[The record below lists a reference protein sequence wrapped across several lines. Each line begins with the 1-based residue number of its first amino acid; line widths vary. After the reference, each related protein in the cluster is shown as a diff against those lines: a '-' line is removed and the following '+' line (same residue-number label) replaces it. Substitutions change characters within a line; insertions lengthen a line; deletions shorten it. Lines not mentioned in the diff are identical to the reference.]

1 MGTQSKEAEEM
12 SELERIGNDL
22 PEIDTT
28 PNLIAEFQKALIHMD
43 DFRQDLADTGNWE
56 ALAHGLTQ
64 LSEFKKNLSML
75 IESIELDINKLL
87 PEKKVIMEGLGI
99 IEKRTSTSKK
109 WESERLLD
117 NIVRRCLDNGTGEIT
132 PADVMHLVETLKR
145 VLPLTASLGWRST
158 ELELHGFDPKDFSDT
173 VFGRKTVTIKKK

>member
-1 MGTQSKEAEEM
+1 M
-12 SELERIGNDL
+12 SELDKINEAVLAAN
-22 PEIDTT
+22 TT

-56 ALAHGLTQ
+56 ALAHGLVQ

-132 PADVMHLVETLKR
+132 PADVMHLVETLKK

>member
-1 MGTQSKEAEEM
+1 M

-117 NIVRRCLDNGTGEIT
+117 NIVRRL
-132 PADVMHLVETLKR
+132 
-145 VLPLTASLGWRST
+145 SLI
-158 ELELHGFDPKDFSDT
+158 H
-173 VFGRKTVTIKKK
+173 I

>member
-1 MGTQSKEAEEM
+1 MGTQSKEAEKM
-12 SELERIGNDL
+12 SELEKISSELSAVDA
-22 PEIDTT
+22 T

-43 DFRQDLADTGNWE
+43 DFRQDLTDTGQWE

-64 LSEFKKNLSML
+64 LSEFKKSLSVL

-87 PEKKVIMEGLGI
+87 PEKKVVVEGIGI

-109 WESERLLD
+109 WESDRLLD

-132 PADVMHLVETLKR
+132 PTDVMRLVDTLKK
-145 VLPLTASLGWRST
+145 VLPLTASMGWRST